1 MAKLA
6 PLANTIEIQGYRAEA
21 SQVQAM
27 TNKLFENIRDNFDQY
42 KDVKEFKIALT
53 TRANGV
59 DLSEQELIRQQKVID
74 GFQEQLNGLYKKRG
88 VEPPDVGTSLW
99 AHQHFYK

>member
-1 MAKLA
+1 
-6 PLANTIEIQGYRAEA
+6 
-21 SQVQAM
+21 M
-27 TNKLFENIRDNFDQY
+27 TNELYDNIRDNFDQY

-59 DLSEQELIRQQKVID
+59 DLSEQELIRQQRVID
-74 GFQEQLNGLYKKRG
+74 AFQGQLNTLYQNRG
-88 VEPPDVGTSLW
+88 ATPPDVGTSLW